1 MKTSEL
7 DGAELDYWVARG
19 LHDFI
24 REIHFTDGGQTL
36 AIRGNDRGRAWD
48 GRFLPST
55 SWEAASVVLERACRL
70 EMNDHGRGEVVCK
83 AVFGSA
89 GAGVEGRGP
98 SLRIALLRA
107 FVQHA
112 FGEHVDDEFPRR
124 SQLLLGGRA
133 QTFGEGN
140 GEGSTADAPAPDGRI
155 GDIGSA
161 ARQ

>member
-7 DGAELDYWVARG
+7 EGTELDYWVARG

-36 AIRGNDRGRAWD
+36 SIRGNDRGRAWD

-70 EMNDHGRGEVVCK
+70 EMSDHGRGDVVCT
-83 AVFGSA
+83 AVFGKT
-89 GAGVEGRGP
+89 GAEVEGRGA

-107 FVQHA
+107 FLAHA
-112 FGEHVDDEFPRR
+112 FGESVDDDYPRR
-124 SQLLLGGRA
+124 SQILLGERA
-133 QTFGEGN
+133 ETLGEQ
-140 GEGSTADAPAPDGRI
+140 SALASSADLPAADGRI